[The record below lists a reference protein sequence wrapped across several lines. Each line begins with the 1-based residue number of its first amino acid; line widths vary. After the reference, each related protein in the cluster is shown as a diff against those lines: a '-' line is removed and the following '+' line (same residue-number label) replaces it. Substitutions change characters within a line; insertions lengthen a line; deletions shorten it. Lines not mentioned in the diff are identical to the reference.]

1 MVGNLNGFSFLV
13 RLFQNSLFRF
23 KCMKFKLSV
32 FNITKKH
39 CDFHVPVNGE
49 TNVDDMAAEIT
60 KKNRHQKASIT
71 F

>member
-1 MVGNLNGFSFLV
+1 
-13 RLFQNSLFRF
+13 
-23 KCMKFKLSV
+23 MKFKLSV